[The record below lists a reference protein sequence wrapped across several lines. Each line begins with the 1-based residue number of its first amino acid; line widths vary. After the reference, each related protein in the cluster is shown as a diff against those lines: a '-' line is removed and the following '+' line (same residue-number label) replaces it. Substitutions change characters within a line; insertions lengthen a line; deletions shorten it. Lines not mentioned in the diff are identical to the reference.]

1 MYITLHSWVLHGFL
15 DSVNSLQWMDP
26 RITFPLQPSTYSHP
40 LTPQSCP
47 RLLHK
52 ARSHRAKERWAASI
66 KPKARGICNKYQ
78 WDKEICE
85 HIHTEC
91 FFMVLFSVLRTAPK
105 LGHILK
111 LLLWQSVLFY
121 WLWSTLLCLSHV
133 NDRDTKERAHSS
145 SPRSITTALGSFP
158 LDTCHLRSMGRHF
171 SQKASLP
178 GCCGLVFGDICEI
191 ATSFRIDSA
200 GGKRIHNDEAL
211 ALVVRP
217 GYFYRHFAFST

>member
-145 SPRSITTALGSFP
+145 SPPLNHDSTGVFP
-158 LDTCHLRSMGRHF
+158 PWHMPFTQHG
-171 SQKASLP
+171 KAFLSESLP
-178 GCCGLVFGDICEI
+178 PWVLRTGLWRHLWDRHIFQNRFCRGEKNTQWWSSCFGCK
-191 ATSFRIDSA
+191 A
-200 GGKRIHNDEAL
+200 GIFL
-211 ALVVRP
+211 
-217 GYFYRHFAFST
+217 